1 MTTTTTTKSLAS
13 PVRKSDFMYGNRLL
27 FFFPSELKGK
37 DPFYALF
44 RVKIYYLTI
53 IYSSDWL
60 VSTSEKCKGY
70 QVLSLA
76 EREH

>member
-1 MTTTTTTKSLAS
+1 MEI
-13 PVRKSDFMYGNRLL
+13 DFF